1 MTCCEKQK
9 KTVCVVVLWVLFL
22 LLGAGTAIAQQA
34 SKGGAMEPIRISPA
48 EAYKQVQTRN
58 ILFVCAY
65 QDEGTC
71 KNIMLEGAIS
81 LKEFEKK
88 LPGLKKDQGIIF
100 YCA

>member
-1 MTCCEKQK
+1 MAYSAKCE
-9 KTVCVVVLWVLFL
+9 KTVCMILLCVAFL
-22 LLGAGTAIAQQA
+22 LLAAGAAIAQQA

-48 EAYKQVQTRN
+48 EAYKQVQARRV
-58 ILFVCAY
+58 LFVCAY